1 MAGGAGTGGI
11 GDDDISQAR
20 GKHAL
25 KMGIGIGVGVLAF
38 VIILVHIL
46 HRWGTKRAERQNDD
60 EVVDGAPFARRAL
73 PRNVMPSP
81 YATSQRSQLDVG
93 GETANV
99 NRLQPPSSKAVA
111 ATVDDDIPPPDYSH
125 FVNNGLRR
133 ANSET
138 NAV

>member
-11 GDDDISQAR
+11 GDDDIAWER
-20 GKHAL
+20 GNHAI

-46 HRWGTKRAERQNDD
+46 HHWGTKRAERQNDD
-60 EVVDGAPFARRAL
+60 EVVAPFARRAL

-81 YATSQRSQLDVG
+81 YAPSQRSQLGVG
-93 GETANV
+93 GATANV

-125 FVNNGLRR
+125 FVNNGVRR

-138 NAV
+138 STV